1 MSMAEKIEGR
11 ARELIDGKNFVA
23 VGTLDTDGRPAVNV
37 VWGDTDGHYVLLNT
51 AEGRSWP
58 ENLRRDPRVTLTV
71 VNNQNPYEYVNIRGR
86 VVEDTHEGADE
97 HIDKLAQ
104 KYLGEETYPYRQE
117 GEERVIFKIEPE
129 SVKMQ
134 GG

>member
-1 MSMAEKIEGR
+1 MAEKIEGR

-37 VWGDTDGHYVLLNT
+37 VWGDTDGHNVLLNT
-51 AEGRSWP
+51 AEGRAWP

-71 VNNQNPYEYVNIRGR
+71 VNNQNPYEYANIRGR

>member
-1 MSMAEKIEGR
+1 MAEKIEGR

-23 VGTLDTDGRPAVNV
+23 VGTLDKDGRPAVNV
-37 VWGDTDGHYVLLNT
+37 VWGDTDGENVLLNT

-71 VNNQNPYEYVNIRGR
+71 VNNKNPYEYVNIRGR

-104 KYLGEETYPYRQE
+104 KYLGEDTYPYRQE
-117 GEERVIFKIEPE
+117 GEERVIFKVEPE
-129 SVKMQ
+129 SVKLQ

>member
-1 MSMAEKIEGR
+1 MAEKIEGR

-37 VWGDTDGHYVLLNT
+37 VWGDTDGDKVLLNT
-51 AEGRSWP
+51 AEGRAWP

-117 GEERVIFKIEPE
+117 GEERVIFKVEPE
-129 SVKMQ
+129 SVKLH

>member
-1 MSMAEKIEGR
+1 MAEKIDGR
-11 ARELIDGKNFVA
+11 ARELIEGKNFVA
-23 VGTLDTDGRPAVNV
+23 VGTLDKDGRPAVNV
-37 VWGDTDGHYVLLNT
+37 VWGDVDGDQVVLNT

-86 VVEDTHEGADE
+86 VAEDTHEGADE

-104 KYLGEETYPYRQE
+104 KYLGQDEYPYRQE
-117 GEERVIFKIEPE
+117 GEERVMFKIEPE
-129 SVKMQ
+129 TVKMQ

>member
-1 MSMAEKIEGR
+1 MAEKIDGR
-11 ARELIDGKNFVA
+11 ARELIEGKNFVA
-23 VGTLDTDGRPAVNV
+23 VGTLDKDGRPAVNV
-37 VWGDTDGHYVLLNT
+37 VWGDVDGDQVVLNT

-86 VVEDTHEGADE
+86 VAEDTHEGADE

-104 KYLGEETYPYRQE
+104 KYLGADEYPYRQE
-117 GEERVIFKIEPE
+117 GEERVMFKIEPE
-129 SVKMQ
+129 TVKMQ

>member
-1 MSMAEKIEGR
+1 MADKIEGR

-37 VWGDTDGHYVLLNT
+37 VWGDTDGDNVLLNT

-86 VVEDTHEGADE
+86 VAEDTHEGADE

>member
-1 MSMAEKIEGR
+1 MAEKIEGR

-23 VGTLDTDGRPAVNV
+23 VGTLDKDGRPAVNV
-37 VWGDTDGHYVLLNT
+37 VWGDTDGENVLLNT

-71 VNNQNPYEYVNIRGR
+71 VNNKNPYEYVNIRGR
-86 VVEDTHEGADE
+86 VVDDTHEGADE

-104 KYLGEETYPYRQE
+104 KYLGEDTYPYRQE
-117 GEERVIFKIEPE
+117 GEERVIFKVEPE
-129 SVKMQ
+129 SVKLR